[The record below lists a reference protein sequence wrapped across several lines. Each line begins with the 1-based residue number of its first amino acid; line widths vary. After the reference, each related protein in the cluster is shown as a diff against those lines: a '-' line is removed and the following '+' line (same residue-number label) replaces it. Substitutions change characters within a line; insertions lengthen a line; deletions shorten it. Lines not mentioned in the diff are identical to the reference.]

1 MNPKYRKTVIA
12 GNWKMNLLPSQLKDY
27 AAALKEGLGKEKGC
41 EVALCV
47 PAIMAMPLLR
57 ALRGCRASVGAQDVS
72 ARESGAFTG
81 EISAAQLR
89 DAGVKFVIVGHSERR
104 AYHGETDE
112 LVGRKLRR
120 ALQEGLTPILCVGE
134 TLPQREAGAERDIVR
149 GQLKL
154 ALAGLERAAMRK
166 VIVAYEP
173 VWAIGTGRTAS
184 PDQAQEMCRE
194 IRAALRELFDARTAR
209 AVSVL
214 YGGSMNPANAA
225 ELLAQPDVDGG
236 LIGGASLDPKKFCEI
251 VEAAKL

>member
-12 GNWKMNLLPSQLKDY
+12 GNWKMNLLPSGLRDY
-27 AAALKEGLGKEKGC
+27 ADVLKERLGREKGC
-41 EVALCV
+41 EAVLCV
-47 PAIMAMPLLR
+47 PALMAVPLLR
-57 ALRGCRASVGAQDVS
+57 LLRGSRVAVGVQDVS
-72 ARESGAFTG
+72 DRESGAYTG

-89 DAGVKFVIVGHSERR
+89 DAGVKYVIVGHSERR

-112 LVGRKLRR
+112 LIGRKLRQV
-120 ALQEGLTPILCVGE
+120 LVHGMTPILCVGE
-134 TLPQREAGAERDIVR
+134 TLPQRDAGAAADVVR
-149 GQLKL
+149 SQLKL
-154 ALAGLERAAMRK
+154 ALAGLEAPGMRK

-184 PDQAQEMCRE
+184 PAQAQEMCRE
-194 IRAALRELFDARTAR
+194 IRTAVRELFDARTAR
-209 AVSVL
+209 AVTVQ

-236 LIGGASLDPKKFCEI
+236 LIGGASLDPGKFCEI